1 MRIPSTFESLL
12 VAELNLGLPPTS
24 FFKLMTEPDDWSFI
38 LKLHAILESALT
50 SLLEKRLPA
59 EDFDNTMTFARKIQ
73 LVFELPECSRDPEYR
88 SFFFSL
94 NSLRNR
100 FAHSARSSSPTSQR
114 SFETSRLRSVVL
126 LWRLWAWRP

>member
-12 VAELNLGLPPTS
+12 LAELNLGLPPTS
-24 FFKLMTEPDDWSFI
+24 FFKLMSEPDDWSFI

-73 LVFELPECSRDPEYR
+73 LVFELPECSQDPEYR
-88 SFFFSL
+88 SFFFLSTPCEIG
-94 NSLRNR
+94 LRT
-100 FAHSARSSSPTSQR
+100 APGTSSPTSQR
-114 SFETSRLRSVVL
+114 SFETSRHL
-126 LWRLWAWRP
+126 

>member
-1 MRIPSTFESLL
+1 
-12 VAELNLGLPPTS
+12 
-24 FFKLMTEPDDWSFI
+24 MTEPDDWSFI

-50 SLLEKRLPA
+50 SLLDKRLPA
-59 EDFDNTMTFARKIQ
+59 EDFHNTMTFARKIQ

-100 FAHSARSSSPTSQR
+100 FAHSARHIFADFSTVFRDIPPSKRR
-114 SFETSRLRSVVL
+114 SLMEALGVAAMTRQADTHPLRLKAIRE
-126 LWRLWAWRP
+126 RWASEFP